1 MEIIKIGATM
11 SQLTINS
18 CDAVQVPQQMRKIG
32 VTRRSVSGAF
42 AFRGEYS
49 IPYESTLER
58 DFLVRK
64 EFSPSVLE
72 VIPQPV
78 QIPFTALNGRN
89 YMYTPDFLVYFRS
102 GNYPW
107 GEGLK
112 PSLIEVKPRE
122 EIQKRWLDM
131 KPKFKAALGYAR
143 ERGWDF
149 RIHDESRIR
158 DQVFE
163 NIMFLR
169 RYKRMKF
176 PSEETQWI
184 LANLREMGQAPF
196 QYLLGRHFNGRADSA
211 VGVSHLWHMLAL
223 GLVECD
229 MTLPL
234 KNDTVFW
241 VPNHG

>member
-1 MEIIKIGATM
+1 MRFE
-11 SQLTINS
+11 LTTNS
-18 CDAVQVPQQMRKIG
+18 CDTVQIPQQTREIG
-32 VTRRSVSGAF
+32 VTRRSVSGAL
-42 AFRGEYS
+42 AFRGEQT

-64 EFSPSVLE
+64 EFSPFVLE

-78 QIPFTALNGRN
+78 QISFVALNGRT
-89 YMYTPDFLVYFRS
+89 YTYTPDYLVYFRS
-102 GNYPW
+102 GDYPW
-107 GEGLK
+107 GEG
-112 PSLIEVKPRE
+112 PRSLLVEVKPRD
-122 EIQKRWLDM
+122 EIRKHWPEM
-131 KPKFKAALGYAR
+131 KPKFRAAVRYAR
-143 ERGWDF
+143 EQGWDF
-149 RIHDESRIR
+149 RVHDESRIR

-169 RYKRMKF
+169 RYKRMQF

-196 QYLLGRHFNGRADSA
+196 QYLLGRHFNGRADAA
-211 VGVSHLWHMLAL
+211 VGVSHLWHMLAV

-234 KNDTVFW
+234 RNDTVFW
-241 VPNHG
+241 VPCHG